1 MLIRVLTM
9 GECLVVPPPIG
20 TMQNFPRTNAAMM
33 TMMIH
38 LVAHTVVVLKEQFD
52 LQPNHATRII
62 LLA

>member
-1 MLIRVLTM
+1 
-9 GECLVVPPPIG
+9 
-20 TMQNFPRTNAAMM
+20 MQNFPRTNAAMM